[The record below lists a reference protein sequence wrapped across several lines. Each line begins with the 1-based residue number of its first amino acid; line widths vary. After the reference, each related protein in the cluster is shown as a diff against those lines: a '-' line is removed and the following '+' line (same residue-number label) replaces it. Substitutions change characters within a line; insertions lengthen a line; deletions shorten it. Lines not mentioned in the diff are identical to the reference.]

1 MSHGI
6 GHENIRAFA
15 GSGKTHALVNRYIR
29 LLSLGVEP
37 SRINALTFT
46 RKAAGEFLQK
56 IFLRLTAAAD
66 DEQSA
71 MSLSKQIDRK
81 DFKSADFQ
89 NLLMTLVEEM
99 GTLQLGTID
108 SFFTR
113 LIGAFPYELGLTR
126 PHRIM
131 DDFEHGVA
139 RQTAMERL
147 LSAGDDERA
156 AELLHLY
163 KNLTWGAEE
172 KNVYS
177 QFEKRLKE
185 HQALFLE
192 NRDVDLWGHGGS
204 IFDERPWWQG
214 SSEKL
219 DQLLERLRIEAE
231 NLDVDKRLLNA
242 LNKIIDQFSKWQPG
256 QPIEGGTLFERLLEV
271 REDLRAGVATVVFS
285 KKNFLIE
292 PPLSSDLYTLLR
304 IWVSGEIARRLVI
317 TESLGQL
324 LSAYDLEYNRLI
336 REGGSL
342 VFADLPVLLIKGLCR
357 ANPAFASSEI
367 LYRLDSQSDH
377 WLVDEF
383 QDTSRIQWKVL
394 STFIDEIIQDSSGLR
409 TFFYV
414 GDVKQSIYAWRG
426 GDPRLFN
433 EILDHYN
440 ASTEVIPSVPLEFS
454 WRSAPE
460 VLDCVNALFGPGIKA
475 PLVPHAVA
483 ERWQSDWLAHKPS
496 PLTRDKQGY
505 AGWGVV
511 ENDAILDKACIETI
525 SSIDPLNR
533 GLSCAILV
541 RKNDEVL
548 RLTQSLREAGIPASM
563 EGVTFISRDNV
574 VGRWI
579 LAFLYALGRPNETF
593 PRAYLSFAGIEMD
606 DAEFNRL
613 AGLIRSILTND
624 GYAEVVRRLID
635 YLEKQ
640 ISFSQFLR
648 HRGMQILEAATRF
661 ESTSMDGLE
670 NFIDYL
676 EKANVAEASIERQV
690 QVMTVHKSKGL
701 DFDVVLVAGFGPSPM
716 VKTHNQPLHVERD
729 DSGGIQWIMEL
740 PNKQVYEQDPVLAE
754 AHQSEEETFLYE
766 SLCLLYVAMT
776 RAKLGLYCIAAN
788 QTKNS
793 SKTTWHELLSSAF
806 TGTSESRVAGCIEWQ
821 AEWGNFQW
829 FEPFHASAEAQA
841 RLPELEP
848 VASVG
853 KLCRPV
859 FKRMVSPSQESHAA
873 SRTSPKLRSTK
884 GRQFG
889 TRMHDFLSTVEW
901 ISDETREDVLSRA
914 DSDLRDRFHT
924 LIDSEVG
931 RKVFSHPGRACELWR
946 EKPYVLRRGDSVA
959 HGIIDRAVVHLDT
972 SGNPTSV
979 TIYDYKTDALDP
991 GKPVQ
996 EQLMDKYSTQL
1007 DRYREAVASLTG
1019 LKEDS
1024 IETVLVP
1031 V

>member
-1 MSHGI
+1 MSRKI
-6 GHENIRAFA
+6 GHQNIRAFA

-56 IFLRLTAAAD
+56 IFLRLTNAAESE
-66 DEQSA
+66 DEA
-71 MSLSKQIDRK
+71 ASLSSQIERTDL
-81 DFKSADFQ
+81 KSADFQ
-89 NLLMTLVEEM
+89 NLLMALVKEM
-99 GTLQLGTID
+99 GSLQLGTID
-108 SFFTR
+108 SFFAR

-131 DDFEHGVA
+131 DEFEHGVA

-147 LSAGDDERA
+147 LSAGNEDRVI
-156 AELLHLY
+156 ELLHLY
-163 KNLTWGAEE
+163 KNLTWGTED

-177 QFEKRLKE
+177 QFEKRLKD

-192 NRDVDLWGHGGS
+192 DRDAALWGQGAS
-204 IFDERPWWQG
+204 IFVERPWWQG
-214 SSEKL
+214 SFGNRDKL
-219 DQLLERLRIEAE
+219 VDRILLHVE
-231 NLDVDKRLLNA
+231 NLDVDKRFLKA
-242 LNKIIDQFSKWQPG
+242 LTKIVHEFSTWQPG
-256 QPIEGGTLFERLLEV
+256 QAIEGGTLFDRLLEV

-285 KKNFLIE
+285 SKKIVIE
-292 PPLSSDLYTLLR
+292 PPLSSDLYTLLQ
-304 IWVSGEIARRLVI
+304 IWISGEIARRLVI
-317 TESLGQL
+317 TESLGEIL
-324 LSAYDLEYNRLI
+324 DAYDIEYNHLI

-357 ANPAFASSEI
+357 VNPAFATSEI

-394 STFIDEIIQDSSGLR
+394 SSFIDEIIQDSSGQR

-440 ASTEVIPSVPLEFS
+440 ASADVIPSIPLEFS

-460 VLDCVNALFGPGIKA
+460 VLDCVNALFGPGITA
-475 PLVPHAVA
+475 PLVPAAVA
-483 ERWQSDWLAHKPS
+483 KRWQSDWLLHKPS
-496 PLTRDKQGY
+496 PLTCDLQGY
-505 AGWGVV
+505 AGWGIV
-511 ENDAILDKACIETI
+511 ESDATLDAACIETI
-525 SSIDPLNR
+525 KSIDPLNR

-548 RLTQSLREAGIPASM
+548 RLTQSLREAEIPASM
-563 EGVTFISRDNV
+563 EGVTFINRDNI

-579 LAFLYALGRPNETF
+579 LAFLYALARPNESF

-606 DAEFNRL
+606 DSEFNRL
-613 AGLIRSILTND
+613 AGLIRSVLTND

-635 YLEKQ
+635 YLEKR
-640 ISFSQFLR
+640 ISFNRFLR
-648 HRGMQILEAATRF
+648 HRSMQILESATRF

-670 NFIDYL
+670 SFIDYM
-676 EKANVAEASIERQV
+676 EKATVAEASIERQV

-716 VKTHNQPLHVERD
+716 IKASGQPLHVERD
-729 DSGGIQWIMEL
+729 ESGGIQWIMEL
-740 PNKQVYEQDPVLAE
+740 PNKQIYEQDPVLAK
-754 AHQSEEETFLYE
+754 AHRSEEETFLYE

-776 RAKLGLYCIAAN
+776 RAKQGLYCIAAD
-788 QTKNS
+788 QTRNS
-793 SKTTWHELLSSAF
+793 SKTTWHQLLRSAF
-806 TGTSESRVAGCIEWQ
+806 SNTSDTRIDGSIEWQ
-821 AEWGNFQW
+821 AEWG
-829 FEPFHASAEAQA
+829 QA
-841 RLPELEP
+841 DWYKGHSPSEDSIATHSKLEP
-848 VASVG
+848 ATNVNE
-853 KLCRPV
+853 LCRPV
-859 FKRMVSPSQESHAA
+859 FKRMASPSQESHATTGTNA
-873 SRTSPKLRSTK
+873 NLRSTK
-884 GRQFG
+884 GRRFG

-901 ISDETREDVLSRA
+901 IDDKTKEDAIGRA
-914 DSDLRDRFHT
+914 DPDLRERFLQLIESDLGKD
-924 LIDSEVG
+924 
-931 RKVFSHPGRACELWR
+931 VFTRPERPSELWI
-946 EKPYVLRRGDSVA
+946 EKPYVLRRGDAIA
-959 HGIIDRAVVHLDT
+959 HGIIDRAVVHLDA
-972 SGNPTSV
+972 SGNPVSV
-979 TIYDYKTDALDP
+979 IIYDYKTDVLDP
-991 GKPVQ
+991 NKPVQ
-996 EQLMDKYSTQL
+996 EQLMEKYSTQL

-1019 LKEDS
+1019 IPEDS
-1024 IETVLVP
+1024 IQTILVP

>member
-56 IFLRLTAAAD
+56 IFLRLTVAAN
-66 DEQSA
+66 DEGSA
-71 MSLSKQIDRK
+71 ANLSRQINRK
-81 DFKSADFQ
+81 DLKSEDFQ
-89 NLLMTLVEEM
+89 NLLMTLVNEM
-99 GTLQLGTID
+99 GSLQLGTID

-147 LSAGDDERA
+147 LSAGDDDRA
-156 AELLHLY
+156 MELLHLY

-172 KNVYS
+172 KNVYA
-177 QFEKRLKE
+177 QFEMRLKE

-192 NRDVDLWGHGGS
+192 NRDVALWGQGGS
-204 IFDERPWWQG
+204 IFHDQPWWQG
-214 SSEKL
+214 SSDKL
-219 DQLLERLRIEAE
+219 ETLLERIRIEAE
-231 NLDVDKRLLNA
+231 TLGLDKRFLKA
-242 LNKIIDQFSKWQPG
+242 LTKIIDQFSTWQPG
-256 QPIEGGTLFERLLEV
+256 QPIDGGTLFERLLEV

-285 KKNFLIE
+285 RKNFLIE
-292 PPLSSDLYTLLR
+292 PPLSSDLYMLLR

-317 TESLGQL
+317 TQSLGQL
-324 LSAYDLEYNRLI
+324 LSEYDIEYNHLI

-357 ANPAFASSEI
+357 ANPAFATSEI

-394 STFIDEIIQDSSGLR
+394 STFIDEIIQDSSGRR

-440 ASTEVIPSVPLEFS
+440 ASSEVIPSVPLEFS

-460 VLDCVNALFGPGIKA
+460 VLDCVNALFGPGIKT
-475 PLVPHAVA
+475 PLVPQSVA
-483 ERWQSDWLAHKPS
+483 KRWQSDWLDHKAS
-496 PLTRDKQGY
+496 PLTRDLQGY
-505 AGWGVV
+505 AGWGTV
-511 ENDAILDKACIETI
+511 ENDGMLDKACIETI
-525 SSIDPLNR
+525 QAIDPLNR

-563 EGVTFISRDNV
+563 EGVTFINRDNV

-579 LAFLYALGRPNETF
+579 LAFLYALARPNEAF

-613 AGLIRSILTND
+613 AGLVRSVLTND

-635 YLEKQ
+635 YLGKQ
-640 ISFSQFLR
+640 ISFNQFLR
-648 HRGMQILEAATRF
+648 HRSMQILESATRF

-670 NFIDYL
+670 SFIDYL

-716 VKTHNQPLHVERD
+716 VKSSNQPLHVERD
-729 DSGGIQWIMEL
+729 ESGGIQWIMEL
-740 PNKQVYEQDPVLAE
+740 PNKQVYEQDPVLAK

-776 RAKLGLYCIAAN
+776 RAKQGLYCLAAE

-793 SKTTWHELLSSAF
+793 SKTTWHELFSSAF
-806 TGTSESRVAGCIEWQ
+806 ANTTEPRAVGSVEWQ
-821 AEWGNFQW
+821 AEWGNCLW
-829 FEPFHASAEAQA
+829 FESLHASGDSQAE
-841 RLPELEP
+841 LPKLEP
-848 VASVG
+848 VTGVDE
-853 KLCRPV
+853 LCRPV
-859 FKRMVSPSQESHAA
+859 FKRMASPSQESHA
-873 SRTSPKLRSTK
+873 TIGTNPMLRSTK

-901 ISDETREDVLSRA
+901 ITDENREDALNRA
-914 DSDLRDRFHT
+914 DPDLRDRFLK
-924 LIDSEVG
+924 LIDSETG
-931 RKVFSHPGRACELWR
+931 REVFSPPGDACELWR
-946 EKPYVLRRGDSVA
+946 EKPYVLRRGDA
-959 HGIIDRAVVHLDT
+959 IANGIIDRAVVHLDA
-972 SGNPTSV
+972 SGIPTSV

-991 GKPVQ
+991 DRPVQ
-996 EQLMDKYSTQL
+996 EQLMEKYSTQL
-1007 DRYREAVASLTG
+1007 QRYKEAVASLTG
-1019 LKEDS
+1019 LQEDS
-1024 IETVLVP
+1024 IKTVLVP